1 MIRLARRTFLLVTF
15 YVLTS
20 AVMADAACAWVL
32 WKDVRFPQTSMEAVD
47 AFDSRARC
55 VAEINKAEAREKKD
69 PAPYTVNR
77 FNDTDLFVGSR
88 PTDEKQVLIH
98 MRCLPDTMDPRGPKG
113 ARP

>member
-1 MIRLARRTFLLVTF
+1 MRFARSAPLLATFSLLA
-15 YVLTS
+15 S
-20 AVMADAACAWVL
+20 AATATAECAWLL
-32 WKDVRFPQTSMEAVD
+32 WKDIRLPQTPMEAVD

-88 PTDEKQVLIH
+88 PTDEKQVVIH
-98 MRCLPDTMDPRGPKG
+98 MRCLPDTVDPRGPTGK
-113 ARP
+113 